1 MKPARQFLGALLIA
15 TSLLGVAA
23 CGETYDLADLAE
35 STAVSP
41 NSAPSNNS
49 ASNTSPDAVTVDPL
63 IAPIA
68 DDADLLTLFDEMLA
82 TWRGL
87 DQRVIDANRAAEALS
102 RLESIW
108 AQAEPIMRRERPTA
122 LFGFQQAMDL
132 ARSAVDRRRPGDAS
146 KGLLIL
152 TNLTRNW

>member
-1 MKPARQFLGALLIA
+1 MPVKAATTTLSVLLITISLFGA
-15 TSLLGVAA
+15 TA
-23 CGETYDLADLAE
+23 CGETYDLADLAD
-35 STAVSP
+35 SGAVSP
-41 NSAPSNNS
+41 NSGGSNISS
-49 ASNTSPDAVTVDPL
+49 AIAETDPL
-63 IAPIA
+63 LTPIA
-68 DDADLLTLFDEMLA
+68 DDASLTTLFDEMLA

-87 DQRVIDANRAAEALS
+87 DQRVVDANRATEALS

-108 AQAEPIMRRERPTA
+108 AQAEPMMREERPTA
-122 LFGFQQAMDL
+122 LFGFEQAMDL

>member
-1 MKPARQFLGALLIA
+1 M
-15 TSLLGVAA
+15 
-23 CGETYDLADLAE
+23 
-35 STAVSP
+35 
-41 NSAPSNNS
+41 
-49 ASNTSPDAVTVDPL
+49 DPL